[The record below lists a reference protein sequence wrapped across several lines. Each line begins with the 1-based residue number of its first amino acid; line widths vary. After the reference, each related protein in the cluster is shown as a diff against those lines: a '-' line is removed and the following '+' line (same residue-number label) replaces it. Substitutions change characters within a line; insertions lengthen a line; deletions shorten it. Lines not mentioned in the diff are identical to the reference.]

1 MGRLLPF
8 EYANLIANLSPK
20 MPYKHLFFDL
30 DHTLW
35 DFERN
40 SAESLTEVY
49 EVFKLSNHGV
59 ASLGDFVGTFL
70 MVNTRLWSDFDHG
83 RIAHGYIRAHRF
95 RLVLEAMNIP
105 MVAFGE
111 EMSEEYLRLLP
122 QKTHLLAG
130 AGALLDYLSKKNY
143 QLHIITNGFDLIQAR
158 KMESSHILHY
168 FQHVVTNEKA
178 GAKKPDPQIFAH
190 ALLLAKALPR
200 ESLMIGDN
208 WVADILGALRFGI
221 DAAFYNPGR
230 QNFEEKPTYDI
241 AHLDELMAFL

>member
-1 MGRLLPF
+1 
-8 EYANLIANLSPK
+8 

-49 EVFKLSNHGV
+49 ETFKLPNHGV
-59 ASLGDFVGTFL
+59 VSLGDFVATFL
-70 MVNTRLWSDFDHG
+70 KVNTRLWSDFDYG
-83 RIAHGYIRAHRF
+83 RIAHGYIREHRF
-95 RLVLEAMNIP
+95 RLVFEEMGLPNL
-105 MVAFGE
+105 AFGQ

-122 QKTHLLAG
+122 QKKHLLAG
-130 AGALLDYLSKKNY
+130 AAGVLDYLSEKNY
-143 QLHIITNGFDLIQAR
+143 QLHVVTNGFDSIQAR
-158 KMESSHILHY
+158 KMESSNILHH

-190 ALLLAKALPR
+190 ALQLAKAQPS

-208 WVADILGALRFGI
+208 WVADVQGALRFGI
-221 DAAFYNPGR
+221 DAVFYNPSR
-230 QNFEEKPTYDI
+230 QIFEEKPTYDI
-241 AHLDELMAFL
+241 AHLDELRAFL